1 MHFPI
6 ERKWGVGLQLPFDT
20 MVRLAAV
27 ETAHYVDGGIVFT
40 GLFSAPVPVRR
51 DEATNSIQ
59 WHFEGVAPDEAT
71 DFLRLRDLKSCA
83 AGESWFKT
91 TDIGVLRNATCFL
104 G

>member
-1 MHFPI
+1 
-6 ERKWGVGLQLPFDT
+6 

-27 ETAHYVDGGIVFT
+27 ETAHYVDGGIVLT
-40 GLFSAPVPVRR
+40 GLFSAFVPVRR

-59 WHFEGVAPDEAT
+59 WHFEGVPPAQAT
-71 DFLRLRDLKSCA
+71 DFLDLSDLKSCA

-91 TDIGVLRNATCFL
+91 TDIGVLRNSTCLL